1 MNWPCF
7 SVVINKLVQLF
18 GLVTLKILIATL
30 LTGSKTFFLMLGRI
44 WRWII
49 KYPCLKL
56 FSIFITYNTCIL
68 TLSTPK
74 SDQNLI
80 SCYSI
85 DQYNIKLPSDVNEKK
100 NINKENS
107 IWSDDK
113 FSEQTLWEKYERQYG
128 EFSLSYWEWESYL
141 LEKLYLGHSWSER
154 VNDLDAI
161 YFNYNSCLMKG
172 DTDDN
177 ESCRSSF
184 SGDSSFF
191 LHGSTFKK
199 GTIKSR

>member
-1 MNWPCF
+1 MSQMNWPCF

-30 LTGSKTFFLMLGRI
+30 LTGCKTFFLKLERV

-56 FSIFITYNTCIL
+56 FSILITYSTCIL

-100 NINKENS
+100 ILIRKIAFDPTTNS
-107 IWSDDK
+107 
-113 FSEQTLWEKYERQYG
+113 RN
-128 EFSLSYWEWESYL
+128 
-141 LEKLYLGHSWSER
+141 KLYRRSMTDSMENFHWAIGSER
-154 VNDLDAI
+154 VIFSKNCILVI
-161 YFNYNSCLMKG
+161 PGVKG
-172 DTDDN
+172 
-177 ESCRSSF
+177 
-184 SGDSSFF
+184 
-191 LHGSTFKK
+191 
-199 GTIKSR
+199 